1 MKSNIRIL
9 ILICLAVIATI
20 SINLNY
26 DTNLIS
32 FQNSNSF
39 IWIPICIMFFCLLKN
54 AVKNSNKRLNIC
66 VIALTLILT
75 IFQILGKSINM
86 FLNLDELISSKV
98 LIIKTLIFFIGYFC
112 IIYVCLI
119 YFYKLLEKIKW
130 DELNNKKII
139 KSDLLMFLI
148 VWIFIFIAYIPYFL
162 TYYPGNLTPDS
173 MDQISQSLG
182 LTELKNHHPVFHTSI
197 ISIPMMIGSALN
209 NHNLGVAI
217 FSIMQML
224 FVSGIFAFSIYYMRK
239 KGLPLGIR
247 VLTIIFY
254 AIYPVHGLYSIT
266 MWKDIPFAVIM
277 LVFTI
282 FITRMST
289 EKEQFFNKK
298 RNLILTA
305 IIMILV
311 VLFRNNG
318 IYVLFLLF
326 PFAMVFFKKYYK
338 KIILV
343 FAITFLVYFLW
354 KSVVFKIFNISDGSV
369 REALSIPLQQ
379 IARTVREHQDSLTEK
394 EKNEISNFFID
405 DNIGKLYSSRL
416 SDPVK
421 SNFDDEYF
429 KENKIDFIKL
439 WIGLF
444 FKYPLT
450 YVESFLCNSYGYWY
464 PEASNWVTARGITA
478 SEVVDGIYTDRK
490 IDSNFVK
497 IFSFYV
503 EQRDIPILSMF
514 CSIGFAFWMLLISLT
529 YCIYIKKYNLIIIFI
544 PMLALWLTNLASP
557 VFCEFRYIY
566 SLFTSLP
573 ILLTVYMV
581 KDNNIS
587 AIIKGGEKNG

>member
-1 MKSNIRIL
+1 MKNNIRIL
-9 ILICLAVIATI
+9 LLVCLSVIATI

-39 IWIPICIMFFCLLKN
+39 IWIPMCIMFFCLLKN
-54 AVKNSNKRLNIC
+54 AVKYSNKRLNIC
-66 VIALTLILT
+66 VITLTLILT
-75 IFQILGKSINM
+75 IFQILGKNINTY
-86 FLNLDELISSKV
+86 LNLNELFSSKV

-119 YFYKLLEKIKW
+119 YLYKLLEKIKW

-139 KSDLLMFLI
+139 KSDLVMFLLI
-148 VWIFIFIAYIPYFL
+148 WLLIFIAYIPYFL
-162 TYYPGNLTPDS
+162 AYYPGNLTPDS

-182 LTELKNHHPVFHTSI
+182 FKEINNHHPVFHTSI
-197 ISIPMMIGSALN
+197 ISIPMMIGSAFN
-209 NHNLGVAI
+209 NYNLGVAI

-224 FVSGIFAFSIYYMRK
+224 FVSGIFAFSVYYMRK
-239 KGLPLGIR
+239 KSLPLVIR
-247 VLTIIFY
+247 ILTIIFY
-254 AIYPVHGLYSIT
+254 AIYPIHGLYSIT

-277 LVFTI
+277 LLFTI
-282 FITRMST
+282 IMTKMAT
-289 EKEQFFNKK
+289 EKEQFFSRR
-298 RNLILTA
+298 RNLILTT
-305 IIMILV
+305 IVMILV

-318 IYVLFLLF
+318 IYVLFLMF
-326 PFAMVFFKKYYK
+326 PFAIAFFKKHYK
-338 KIILV
+338 KIILI

-354 KSVVFKIFNISDGSV
+354 KSVVFRIFNIEDGSI

-379 IARTVREHQDSLTEK
+379 IARTVRDHEDILTDK
-394 EKNEISNFFID
+394 EKDEISKFFIE
-405 DNIGKLYSSRL
+405 DNIGELYSSRL

-429 KENKIDFIKL
+429 KENKMDFIKL
-439 WIGLF
+439 WIGIF
-444 FKYPLT
+444 FKHPLT

-464 PEASNWVTARGITA
+464 PEASNWIVAKGISSA
-478 SEVVDGIYTDRK
+478 YVVDGIYTDRI
-490 IDSNFVK
+490 IDTELLKVFD
-497 IFSFYV
+497 FYI
-503 EQRDIPILSMF
+503 ERRDIPILSMF
-514 CSIGFAFWMLLISLT
+514 CSIGFAFWLMLISLT
-529 YCIYIKKYNLIIIFI
+529 YCIYIKRYNLIIVFI

-581 KDNNIS
+581 KDNNVS
-587 AIIKGGEKNG
+587 VTVEGGEKNG